1 MPALRTLARGSL
13 FHYDGTFTDGFS
25 IHMGRG
31 HRAVVTANTLEQ
43 LIAHFSRQPHPVP
56 IGASRTQPPEGSLG
70 AWLIAHRSG
79 ASQVASYLAAIL
91 VQEGHAALAG
101 GKLVFV
107 RPAG

>member
-13 FHYDGTFTDGFS
+13 FHYEGTLTDGFS

-43 LIAHFSRQPHPVP
+43 
-56 IGASRTQPPEGSLG
+56 
-70 AWLIAHRSG
+70 LIAHRSG